1 MANNP
6 ELGKRVHE
14 MLKAKKLE
22 SPMSALLDKDELDI
36 QEEVRRQAWEMLES
50 LGLDMN
56 DDSIKGTPSRLA
68 KMFLRE
74 LFWGMDY
81 RLFPDCTVVEN
92 KMQYKEMVVRDGID
106 VKSMCEHHFLPIVGR
121 ATVAYLPGEKVLG
134 LSKMD
139 RIVEFFSRRPQMQ
152 ERLTEQI
159 AATLQY
165 ILETDNVAVVIKAE
179 HFCVSHRGVQGSKSD
194 TITSRLL
201 GKFFDIAPLRQ
212 EFTALIRK

>member
-1 MANNP
+1 MANDP

-14 MLKAKKLE
+14 MLRAKRLE
-22 SPMSALLDKDELDI
+22 TPMGKLLDGDKPDI
-36 QEEVRRQAWEMLES
+36 QEQVRLQAWEMLES

-56 DDSIKGTPSRLA
+56 DDSIKGTPNRLA
-68 KMFLRE
+68 KMYLHE

-81 RLFPDCTVVEN
+81 DLFPDCTVVEN
-92 KMQYKEMVVRDGID
+92 KMAYKEMVVRDGID

-121 ATVAYLPGEKVLG
+121 ATIAYLPSDKVIG

-159 AATLQY
+159 AATLQF
-165 ILETDNVAVVIKAE
+165 ILGTDNVAVVIKAE